1 MQRRGSVL
9 PGSLSHCTQT
19 LHQIHD
25 APDAR
30 SVKLLVGIL
39 QDWSDG
45 MAKNKT
51 RKEGTS
57 FWKSSSE
64 RETLPQL
71 FQTYLA
77 KKPCKDI
84 VQKKVVVGHVPDV
97 DVVVSKEPDFD
108 QILNVD
114 LEDSVEP
121 QTLKSQGSLQ
131 EAGSS
136 PGELSSIP
144 KAKKSLSNKGK
155 VKVMRR
161 KPFPS
166 TREDK
171 ANEPH
176 PSGNSSVP

>member
-1 MQRRGSVL
+1 M
-9 PGSLSHCTQT
+9 
-19 LHQIHD
+19 
-25 APDAR
+25 
-30 SVKLLVGIL
+30 
-39 QDWSDG
+39 
-45 MAKNKT
+45 
-51 RKEGTS
+51 
-57 FWKSSSE
+57 
-64 RETLPQL
+64 

-84 VQKKVVVGHVPDV
+84 VQKKVVVGHVSDV

-155 VKVMRR
+155 VKVMLR